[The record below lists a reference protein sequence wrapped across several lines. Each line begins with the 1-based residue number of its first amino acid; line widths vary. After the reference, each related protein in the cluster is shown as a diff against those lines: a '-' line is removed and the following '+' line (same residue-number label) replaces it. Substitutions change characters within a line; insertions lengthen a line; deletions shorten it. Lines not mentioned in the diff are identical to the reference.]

1 MVFLTELG
9 SLVLVNWLV
18 AALNLRFISSL
29 PALSNSSYN

>member
-1 MVFLTELG
+1 MVLRTELG

-29 PALSNSSYN
+29 PAFTNSSYN